1 VPTLR
6 DLAALLAAADRLEH
20 LAPIASLIGCTGD
33 TIALDAVTLRTLGL
47 DDAVVRG
54 AVQTGPGAIRA
65 LLAELRDAV
74 LIRDW
79 LPRAAARLASR
90 APHVLWIVIA
100 THADGSVTIGSW
112 SDTRRP
118 PRVVALM
125 ADRARLVDSDAETL
139 RALTTCVN
147 DRDLLTH
154 ARWIDILGRDALS
167 NRFYRGLDRAISGLA
182 SSSNVGTAVER
193 SELALLHASRLL
205 FLAFLEAKGWLDG
218 DHSFLTGQFEQCG
231 ARSGRFHER
240 VLRPLF
246 FGTLNTPVSRRAP
259 RARAFGRVPFL
270 NGGLFSRTPL
280 ERRTRVAFSDDAY
293 GELLFDL
300 FGQYRFTA
308 REESTSLSEAA
319 VDPEML
325 GRAFETLMAAR
336 ERQRTGAFFT
346 PFSLVERVTNA
357 GLESALGTRFTLQ
370 QLDDF
375 AVLDPACGSGA
386 FLVHALERV
395 SILRAG
401 FGDARPMSVIR
412 RDVLVRSI
420 FGVDVN
426 PTAVWLC
433 QLRLWLSAVIESEET
448 DPTAVVPL
456 PNLDR
461 NVRVGDAL
469 SGRAFDDE
477 DVRIRES
484 AAIGRM
490 RRRYARATGKRKD
503 ELSRLLDRA
512 ERRHAIA
519 TCDRELA
526 TIARRRHDLVAARR
540 GRDLFGDRYEA
551 SSQERAAAASL
562 KAQANAVRASKRRLT
577 AGGALPFSFPV
588 HFSEIAARGGFSLV
602 VGNPP
607 WVRVHRI
614 PSALRADF
622 RRDFDVARHASWE
635 PGALTAGAGRG
646 FAAQLDVAALFIE
659 RATRLTR
666 RGGAIALLVPVKL
679 WRSLAG
685 GGVRRWLAAETMLRR
700 LEDHSEGPAA
710 FDAAVYPS
718 VVVAQ
723 RKRDASSVD
732 TCDVSI
738 TVLHRGRSE
747 FTWHASAAAIAF
759 DDTVGAPYVI
769 VPPEARRSFDRIRA
783 AGVPLSD
790 TVIGRPRLGVKS
802 GCNEAFVVELLDSD
816 ETLAEVQSADGR
828 RGIIEQSMLRPLIRG
843 EELGRWSVTS
853 RMHLVWPH
861 DAHGNA
867 LVSLPEHVARWLAH
881 WRHRLLART
890 DVRHRA
896 RWWSLF
902 RVDGA
907 RNDRPRVV
915 WSDVAREPRAAVL
928 SAGDPSI
935 PLNSCYVA
943 LCRDDVDAHALA
955 TLLNGPLAAA
965 WLGALAEPARGGYRR
980 YLGWTMS
987 LLPLPRHWDVIRS
1000 ALAVAGV
1007 HASRAERPSSAKL
1020 LEAALD
1026 AYGLARDDVAPL
1038 VAWMAP

>member
-1 VPTLR
+1 MPTLR
-6 DLAALLAAADRLEH
+6 DLAALLAAAHRLEQ

-33 TIALDAVTLRTLGL
+33 TIALDAGTLHTLGL
-47 DDAVVRG
+47 DDAVGRG
-54 AVQTGPGAIRA
+54 AVQSGPGAMRA
-65 LLAELRDAV
+65 LLVEVRDAV
-74 LIRDW
+74 PIRDW
-79 LPRAAARLASR
+79 LPKAAARLTNR

-100 THADGSVTIGSW
+100 THTDGSVAIASW

-118 PRVVALM
+118 PRVVALV
-125 ADRARLVDSDAETL
+125 ANRARLVDSDAETL
-139 RALTTCVN
+139 RALAACAN
-147 DRDLLTH
+147 DRDLLLH
-154 ARWIDILGRDALS
+154 AHAIDILGRDALS

-182 SSSNVGTAVER
+182 SSSKVGTTEQR

-218 DHSFLTGQFEQCG
+218 DHTFLTRHFEQCVSQ
-231 ARSGRFHER
+231 SGRFHDR

-246 FGTLNTPVSRRAP
+246 FGTLNAPVSRRAP

-270 NGGLFSRTPL
+270 NGGLFARTPL
-280 ERRTRVAFSDDAY
+280 ERRARVAFSDDAY
-293 GELLFDL
+293 GELLFGL
-300 FGQYRFTA
+300 FGHYRFTA
-308 REESTSLSEAA
+308 REESTSFSEAA

-357 GLESALGTRFTLQ
+357 GLEGALGSRFTLRD
-370 QLDDF
+370 LDELS
-375 AVLDPACGSGA
+375 VLDPACGSGA
-386 FLVHALERV
+386 FLVHALERI
-395 SILRAG
+395 STLRAG

-448 DPTAVVPL
+448 DPAAVVPL

-477 DVRIRES
+477 DVHIRES
-484 AAIGRM
+484 TAIGRM

-519 TCDRELA
+519 TCERELA
-526 TIARRRHDLVAARR
+526 SVARHRRDLVAARR
-540 GRDLFGDRYEA
+540 GRDLFGERYEA
-551 SSQERAAAASL
+551 SSQERATAASL
-562 KAQANAVRASKRRLT
+562 KVRANAVRTLKRRLA

-614 PSALRADF
+614 PATLRADF
-622 RRDFDVARHASWE
+622 RRDYEVARYASWE

-646 FAAQLDVAALFIE
+646 FAAQLDVASLFIE
-659 RATRLTR
+659 RGTRLTK
-666 RGGAIALLVPVKL
+666 RGGAIALLVPAKL

-685 GGVRRWLAAETMLRR
+685 GGVRRWLAAETTLRR

-723 RKRDASSVD
+723 RKREASVVD
-732 TCDVSI
+732 TCDVSV

-747 FTWHASAAAIAF
+747 FTWQTSRGSIAF

-769 VPPEARRSFDRIRA
+769 VPPEARRSFDAMRA
-783 AGVPLSD
+783 SGVPLSESA
-790 TVIGRPRLGVKS
+790 IGRPRLGVKS
-802 GCNEAFVVELLDSD
+802 GCNDAFVVELLDSD
-816 ETLAEVQSADGR
+816 DELAEVRSNEGR
-828 RGIIEQSMLRPLIRG
+828 RGVIERSMLRPLIRG

-853 RMHLVWPH
+853 KMHLVWPH
-861 DAHGNA
+861 DVRGNA
-867 LVSLPEHVARWLAH
+867 LVSVPERTARWLSH

-890 DVRHRA
+890 DGRHRA

-928 SAGDPSI
+928 PAGDPSI

-943 LCRDDVDAHALA
+943 LCRDDLDAHALA
-955 TLLNGPLAAA
+955 ALLNGPLAAA

-987 LLPLPRHWDVIRS
+987 LLPLPRHWEVVRA

-1007 HASRAERPSSAKL
+1007 RASREDRPSSTKL
-1020 LEAALD
+1020 LDAALD